1 MLKSI
6 SYIKSKTCLGASI
19 VILKKGLLDRRH
31 IEVYLI
37 YGEYRNL
44 LSIV

>member
-19 VILKKGLLDRRH
+19 VILKQGLLDRWH
-31 IEVYLI
+31 IVVDFI